1 MSTKSYNFFAFVE
14 RCQMWS
20 GNGEIFFPN
29 KLHGSG
35 DGLYALVCFQIL
47 PIVRKF
53 MALSFKFHRCLLS
66 YVLFLL
72 FGLLEKALWFAN
84 LVLKA
89 FSVIVLNR
97 FVVFRDDSGLVNQGF
112 FETVATRWK
121 VGRGKLGTEPRS

>member
-1 MSTKSYNFFAFVE
+1 
-14 RCQMWS
+14 
-20 GNGEIFFPN
+20 
-29 KLHGSG
+29 
-35 DGLYALVCFQIL
+35 
-47 PIVRKF
+47 

-97 FVVFRDDSGLVNQGF
+97 FVVFRDDSGL
-112 FETVATRWK
+112 
-121 VGRGKLGTEPRS
+121 GKPRIFLNSCHSLDSRKKKAGY